1 MKDTIKFTSLQLI
14 TLVTLR
20 ILIGWHL
27 LFEGISKLTSPGWS
41 SLGFLKESKWIF
53 SDLSQWIISNG
64 KVLEAVNF
72 LNTWGL
78 IAIGLGLILG
88 LFTRVAA
95 FSGTLLLLIYYS
107 MNPPLVGLEYSV
119 PFEGNYLIVSKT
131 LIEAVAL
138 MMIAFFPTSLV
149 FGLDIFID
157 RYRNRKKEKNY
168 TIQG

>member
-1 MKDTIKFTSLQLI
+1 MRDTKLYTTSQLFI
-14 TLVTLR
+14 LVILR

-27 LFEGISKLTSPGWS
+27 LYEGISKLISPGWS

-64 KVLEAVNF
+64 NVLEAVNF

-88 LFTRVAA
+88 LFARVAA
-95 FSGTLLLLIYYS
+95 FSGIILLLVYYS

-138 MMIAFFPTSLV
+138 MAVAVFPTSLV
-149 FGLDIFID
+149 FGLDNFVD
-157 RYRNRKKEKNY
+157 RYRNRKKEMNN
-168 TIQG
+168 TIPG